1 MKYIIFLLS
10 LVAFSANT
18 AGTYLVQGAIITSIA
33 NTSSNQDSF
42 TIWIEGGEGV
52 CSNNINFPRSATSS
66 NEIHKRAYAT
76 ALAAFTT
83 GAKIW
88 VHNYQGTDC
97 NNAAY
102 IRLLK

>member
-1 MKYIIFLLS
+1 MKYIGFLLM
-10 LVAFSANT
+10 LFAFSANS
-18 AGTYLVQGAIITSIA
+18 AGTYLVKGATIASIA
-33 NTSSNQDSF
+33 NTSSNQDIF

-52 CSNNINFPRSATSS
+52 CPNVITFPRSATSS

-76 ALAAFTT
+76 ALTAFTT

-88 VHNYQGTDC
+88 VHNYQGSDC

-102 IRLLK
+102 IRLIK